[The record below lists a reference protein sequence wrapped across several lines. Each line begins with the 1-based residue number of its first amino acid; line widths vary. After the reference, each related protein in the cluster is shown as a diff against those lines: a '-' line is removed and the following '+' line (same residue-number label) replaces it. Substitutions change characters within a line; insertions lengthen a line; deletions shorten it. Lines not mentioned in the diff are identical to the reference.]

1 MTTTGGDPAPTATAV
16 GGDPSPTATAVGGDP
31 SPTAT
36 AVDGDPRSALG
47 RIGLGLWTMRS
58 TAFHPRNR
66 TAAYAAYVEDAVL
79 AERLGFHSVW
89 TAEHRYWYDGW
100 APAPLHAQ
108 ASAIA
113 ATTRLRFG
121 HAVMLLAQHDAVAL
135 GRALTTFDR
144 LSGGRLEFGAGLGH
158 RDVEFDAHGRRRDQ
172 RGKLMDSGLRT
183 LGEVWGGEH
192 GDEPPVQRPGPPVWI
207 GGLAPRALERA
218 AEHGHGVMLPQ
229 TLRARE
235 LHTIAEE
242 LRARDPAPRAIG
254 TLRDVWLE
262 DDPRAAERMR
272 RLHELQFT
280 EEAGF
285 WILRGRPAYE
295 SPELLAKQLRRVT
308 DAALIGGA
316 EQVAGGLRSLFEAGA
331 EFLVLR
337 IQFDMVSHAAIREQI
352 HRLGERLPALL
363 PNPPATV

>member
-1 MTTTGGDPAPTATAV
+1 MTDHSQQPA
-16 GGDPSPTATAVGGDP
+16 G
-31 SPTAT
+31 
-36 AVDGDPRSALG
+36 ALG

-66 TAAYAAYVEDAVL
+66 PAAYAAFVDDAVL
-79 AERLGFHSVW
+79 TERLGFHSIW
-89 TAEHRYWYDGW
+89 TAEHRHWYDGW

-113 ATTRLRFG
+113 ATSRLHFG

-144 LSGGRLEFGAGLGH
+144 LSGGRVEFGAGLGH
-158 RDVEFDAHGRRRDQ
+158 RDVEFDAHGRRRNQ
-172 RGKLMDSGLRT
+172 RGKLMDSGLQT
-183 LGEVWGGEH
+183 LAEVWRGEH
-192 GDEPPVQRPGPPVWI
+192 GDEPPRQRPGPPIWI

-218 AEHGHGVMLPQ
+218 AEHGHSVMLPQ
-229 TLRARE
+229 TLRAGE
-235 LHTIAEE
+235 LRTLAEQ
-242 LRARDPAPRAIG
+242 LRARDPAPARIG

-308 DAALIGGA
+308 DAALIGSG
-316 EQVAGGLRSLFEAGA
+316 EQVAGGLRELFEAGA
-331 EFLVLR
+331 EFIVLR
-337 IQFDMVSHAAIREQI
+337 IQFDMVSHAAMREQI
-352 HRLGERLPALL
+352 HCLGERLPALL
-363 PNPPATV
+363 GDLGASV